1 MTTLRN
7 PINGYELS
15 ENGWENAV
23 LKVIAFFLLLSSQ
36 AIALE
41 LQEETPTQRCAVET
55 CYSDCVMGYGPA
67 TAETSKDEY
76 HRDYGPVGIAMCKQ
90 SCDIQHTS
98 CLSHPGTSV
107 QVPDWA
113 PSSMGKMMTLYCLK
127 QPKELRHASG
137 CEKQIY

>member
-1 MTTLRN
+1 M
-7 PINGYELS
+7 
-15 ENGWENAV
+15 

-55 CYSDCVMGYGPA
+55 CYSDCTAIYGPA
-67 TAETSKDEY
+67 TAETSKDEN

-90 SCDIQHTS
+90 SCDIQRTS

-113 PSSMGKMMTLYCLK
+113 PSSMGKMMTLYCFK
-127 QPKELRHASG
+127 QPKDQRRASG
-137 CEKQIY
+137 CEKQIYCSNVSTYNTPACQ